1 MRLTTIYVTFL
12 LSHAEALTLRQS
24 SPPDHAFQRIS
35 DGSQPNDAEH
45 MANRQPQSG
54 FVPSADDLE
63 QYNPQSSSS
72 PFQVVGQSGV
82 PAMAAALMPN
92 GNVVFIDKVENYT
105 QLVLDN
111 GQYAYS
117 AEYNL
122 TTNTAHSLAY
132 KTNAFCSGGAFLA
145 DGRLVSIGGNG
156 PLPDLDPTVGDG
168 FQGIRYLDR
177 RVYQDDWYEPG
188 QSLSTPRW
196 YASVQILQD
205 KRLFV
210 ASGSLNG
217 MDPMQSENNNPTF
230 EILDADGIPANESTI
245 LPILLGNQPYYMY
258 PFLHLLKD
266 GHLFIFVARSAEI
279 YDPDSQETS
288 LRLPNLP
295 GTYRTYPNTGGS
307 VLLPLSK
314 ENDWEPEIVICGGG
328 AYADIA
334 SPADRTCGR
343 IQPLSESPQW
353 RMEEMPEPRV
363 MVEGLLLPDGKVLW
377 LNGARRGAQGFGT
390 AQEPCFGALIYDP
403 EQSSGSRWT
412 HEGTSNIPR
421 LYHSV
426 TLLLLDGTVMIAGS
440 NPVEQPLLEPDYSSP
455 ETSYVTEFRV
465 EVYTPPYL
473 LGANASRRPQDIM
486 LSQTNLTAD
495 GDSFVIT
502 FTSATNSTDLK
513 IALYHG
519 GFVSHSLH
527 MGQRLI
533 FLDHEGFTPGLEE
546 QDVNVSMPA
555 SSSIAPSG
563 PYVIYV
569 VLDGVPGHGQF
580 VMVS

>member
-1 MRLTTIYVTFL
+1 MRLPIIHIVFL
-12 LSHAEALTLRQS
+12 LSYADALTPSRFLL
-24 SPPDHAFQRIS
+24 PNHAVQPMS
-35 DGSQPNDAEH
+35 DETQTNDAEH
-45 MANRQPQSG
+45 MANHGHPPSAEDAKQHFPQS
-54 FVPSADDLE
+54 F
-63 QYNPQSSSS
+63 SS

-92 GNVVFIDKVENYT
+92 GNVVFVDKVENYT

-122 TTNTAHSLAY
+122 TTNTAYGLSLN
-132 KTNAFCSGGAFLA
+132 TNPFCSGGAFLA

-156 PLPDLDPTVGDG
+156 PLAEIDPTVGDG
-168 FQGIRYLDR
+168 FQGIRYLER
-177 RVYQDDWYEPG
+177 GVYHEDWYEPG
-188 QSLSTPRW
+188 HSLSTPRW
-196 YASVQILQD
+196 YASVQMLQD

-230 EILDADGIPANESTI
+230 EILGAD
-245 LPILLGNQPYYMY
+245 
-258 PFLHLLKD
+258 
-266 GHLFIFVARSAEI
+266 
-279 YDPDSQETS
+279 
-288 LRLPNLP
+288 
-295 GTYRTYPNTGGS
+295 GGS

-314 ENDWEPEIVICGGG
+314 ENEWEPEIVICGGG

-343 IQPLSESPQW
+343 IKPLSESPEW
-353 RMEEMPEPRV
+353 YMEEMPEPRV
-363 MVEGLLLPDGKVLW
+363 MVEGILLPDGKVLW

-403 EQSSGSRWT
+403 EQPSGNRWS

-426 TLLLLDGTVMIAGS
+426 ALLLLDGTIMIAGS

-473 LGANASRRPQDIM
+473 SGANASKRPQDIR
-486 LSQTNLTAD
+486 LSQTNLTSD
-495 GDSFVIT
+495 DDEPFNIS
-502 FTSATNSTDLK
+502 FTSNTNSTDLK

-519 GFVSHSLH
+519 GFITHSLH
-527 MGQRLI
+527 MGQRLL
-533 FLDHEGFTPGLEE
+533 FLDHEGFTPGVEE
-546 QDVNVSMPA
+546 QVVKVYMPA
-555 SSSIAPSG
+555 SSSIAPAG

-569 VLDGVPGHGQF
+569 VLDGVPGLGQF
-580 VMVS
+580 VVVS

>member
-1 MRLTTIYVTFL
+1 MRLPIIHLTSCFL
-12 LSHAEALTLRQS
+12 LSYAEALTLPRFLL
-24 SPPDHAFQRIS
+24 PNHAVQPMS
-35 DGSQPNDAEH
+35 DEPQPNDAEH
-45 MANRQPQSG
+45 MANHRPP
-54 FVPSADDLE
+54 PSAEDAKQDFR
-63 QYNPQSSSS
+63 QHFSSA
-72 PFQVVGQSGV
+72 FQVVGQSGV

-92 GNVVFIDKVENYT
+92 GNVVFVDKVENYT

-122 TTNTAHSLAY
+122 TTNTAHGLALN
-132 KTNAFCSGGAFLA
+132 TNPFCSGGAFLA

-156 PLPDLDPTVGDG
+156 PLPEIDPTVGDG
-168 FQGIRYLDR
+168 FQGIRFLER
-177 RVYQDDWYEPG
+177 GVYHDDWYEPG
-188 QSLSTPRW
+188 HSLSTPRW
-196 YASVQILQD
+196 YASVQMMQD

-217 MDPMQSENNNPTF
+217 MDPMQSENNNPTY
-230 EILDADGIPANESTI
+230 EVLNADGMPANESTI
-245 LPILLGNQPYYMY
+245 LPILSENQPYYMY
-258 PFLHLLKD
+258 PFLHLLKN
-266 GHLFIFVARSAEI
+266 GQLFIFVARSAEI

-314 ENDWEPEIVICGGG
+314 ENEWEPEIVICGGG

-343 IQPLSESPQW
+343 IKPLSESPEW
-353 RMEEMPEPRV
+353 YMEEMPEPRV

-403 EQSSGSRWT
+403 EQPSGSRWS

-426 TLLLLDGTVMIAGS
+426 ALLLLDGTVMIAGS

-465 EVYTPPYL
+465 EIYTPPYL
-473 LGANASRRPQDIM
+473 SRADASRRPQDIK
-486 LSQTNLTAD
+486 LSQTDLTAAD
-495 GDSFVIT
+495 DESFNIS
-502 FTSATNSTDLK
+502 FTSDTNSTDLK
-513 IALYHG
+513 IGLYHG
-519 GFVSHSLH
+519 GFVTHSLH
-527 MGQRLI
+527 MGQRLV

-546 QDVNVSMPA
+546 QVVNVFMPA
-555 SSSIAPSG
+555 SPSIAPSG
-563 PYVIYV
+563 PYVIFV
-569 VLDGVPGHGQF
+569 VVDGVPGLGQF